1 MRFSQRK
8 GHRPVAEV
16 LQVNGMSAEMRSS
29 LWNALDQFLWSSRDF
44 VHTEFGRPGIWDFS
58 HAMWFHFL
66 KRAADERPTY
76 GTAILGQIRELFF
89 GWEWYEVYDFIEW
102 FLGYFEGDKRK
113 QFQDIF
119 NILLESELAG
129 YRIIDGKVADI
140 TDAQEIEMLEQALA
154 DTTNTGAAAHLKRSL
169 ELLADRKAPDYR
181 NSIKE
186 SISAVESIARTISN
200 SPKATL
206 GEALKILEK
215 KDKIHPALK
224 EGFLRLYGYTSD
236 KDGIR
241 HAMLLDEPN
250 LTQADARYMLMSCT
264 SFINYLKAQL

>member
-8 GHRPVAEV
+8 GHKPVAEV
-16 LQVNGMSAEMRSS
+16 IQLEGMSPELRSS
-29 LWNALDQFLWSSRDF
+29 LWNALDQFLWSSPDF

-58 HAMWFHFL
+58 RAMWFHFL

-76 GTAILGQIRELFF
+76 GGEILAEVRKFF
-89 GWEWYEVYDFIEW
+89 FAWEWYEVYDFIEW
-102 FLGYFEGDKRK
+102 FLGYLEGDKRRK
-113 QFQDIF
+113 FQEIF
-119 NILLESELAG
+119 NFLLESELAG

-140 TDAQEIEMLEQALA
+140 TDAQEVEMLERALA
-154 DTTNTGAAAHLKRSL
+154 DTTNTGAASHLRRAL

-186 SISAVESIARTISN
+186 SISAVESIARTISGA
-200 SPKATL
+200 PKATL

-215 KDKIHPALK
+215 RDKIHPALK
-224 EGFLRLYGYTSD
+224 EAFLKLYGYTSD

-241 HAMLLDEPN
+241 HAMLDEPN

-264 SFINYLKAQL
+264 SFINYLKAHL